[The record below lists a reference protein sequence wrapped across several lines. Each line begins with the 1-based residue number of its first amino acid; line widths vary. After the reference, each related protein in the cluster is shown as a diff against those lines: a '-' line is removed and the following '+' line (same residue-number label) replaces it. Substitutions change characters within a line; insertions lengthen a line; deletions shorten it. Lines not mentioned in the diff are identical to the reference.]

1 TLLFSNNGGGVAAW
15 ASTGLT
21 TPDVQEV
28 MAQRFYNQLGAG
40 NIPRMGDLI
49 RDAKSTIPGGIDV
62 RLSWTLIGDPM
73 LKVR

>member
-1 TLLFSNNGGGVAAW
+1 MGING
-15 ASTGLT
+15 TT

-40 NIPRMGDLI
+40 NIPRMDLI

-73 LKVR
+73 LKVS